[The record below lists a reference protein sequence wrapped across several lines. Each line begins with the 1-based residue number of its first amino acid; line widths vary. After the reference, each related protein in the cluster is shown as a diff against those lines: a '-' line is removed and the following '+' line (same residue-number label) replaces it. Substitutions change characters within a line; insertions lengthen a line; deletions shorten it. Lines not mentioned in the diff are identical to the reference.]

1 MAKMA
6 RLRSCAPRIAKWLCK
21 RRQRGYAA
29 AWKRASRHCVPR
41 RFVVFNVELAAMMNC
56 GATGPCRAGF
66 VGRTVRQAADAIGA
80 IGSGEIMKIAE
91 PLKFRRGGMSAKN
104 AASAIGAVGASTLAS
119 AAWAGGVGLAEP
131 GQIGFQQ
138 AVTSVAEDIHWF
150 HDVLLMPIITL
161 ISLFVLALLAYV
173 IWKFNEKANP
183 TPSKTTHNTLVE
195 VAWTIIP
202 VIILVVIAIPSFR
215 LLTKELEIPAADLTV
230 KVTASQWHWAYEYPK
245 DQAGGFSFESYM
257 KPENEIKPENGD
269 VRLLSVDNEAVV
281 PINKTVVLQITAVDV
296 IHSFIVQSFGV
307 RVDAVPGRLNETWF
321 KADREGIYYG
331 QCSKICGKDH
341 AYMPIVFRV
350 VSEEKYQAWL
360 ADSKKKFAAA
370 PSAVS
375 VADAGATEIRQ

>member
-1 MAKMA
+1 
-6 RLRSCAPRIAKWLCK
+6 
-21 RRQRGYAA
+21 
-29 AWKRASRHCVPR
+29 
-41 RFVVFNVELAAMMNC
+41 
-56 GATGPCRAGF
+56 
-66 VGRTVRQAADAIGA
+66 
-80 IGSGEIMKIAE
+80 MKIAE
-91 PLKFRRGGMSAKN
+91 PLKFRRGRMTAKSA
-104 AASAIGAVGASTLAS
+104 ARAIGVVGAVTLAS

-138 AVTSVAEDIHWF
+138 AVTPIARDIHWF
-150 HDVLLMPIITL
+150 HDDLLMPIITA

-183 TPSKTTHNTLVE
+183 TPSKTTHNTLIE

-202 VIILVVIAIPSFR
+202 VVVLVIIAIPSFR
-215 LLTKELEIPAADLTV
+215 LLTDELVIPPADLTV

-281 PINKTVVLQITAVDV
+281 PVNKTVVLQITAVDV

-321 KADREGIYYG
+321 KADREGVYYG